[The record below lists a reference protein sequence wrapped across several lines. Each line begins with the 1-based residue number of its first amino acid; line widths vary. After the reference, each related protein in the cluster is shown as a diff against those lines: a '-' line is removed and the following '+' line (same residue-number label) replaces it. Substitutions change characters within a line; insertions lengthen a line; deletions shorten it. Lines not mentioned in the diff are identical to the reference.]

1 MTVSGLHITAAEL
14 RIMNVLWRLKSAAVR
29 DVLNAL
35 NEEVG
40 EPPAYTTVMTMMNQL
55 AAKGALT
62 VDKSR
67 QPFVYQPAV
76 ARERVQRQ
84 RLWQLLET
92 MFDGQAGELV
102 MRLVEDSPLSPED
115 IRRIEQKI
123 ADREKA
129 GSAVTPAARP
139 RRRKS

>member
-35 NEEVG
+35 NEEGG

-55 AAKGALT
+55 AAKGALA

-123 ADREKA
+123 ADREKR
-129 GSAVTPAARP
+129 GSAGNANRT
-139 RRRKS
+139 RRKPS